1 MLNVLQYKQWL
12 SYTSSRITNGWQLI
26 LRKREEVGGNVS
38 LLPISLSPSAFSLP
52 KKAKFFF
59 VHVFEIY
66 SAFASDSQINH
77 SSLYLPTVQHNWTTM
92 KDAIQVRGRTWS

>member
-1 MLNVLQYKQWL
+1 MAQLYKLEDYKWVAV
-12 SYTSSRITNGWQLI
+12 NFEKEGGG
-26 LRKREEVGGNVS
+26 GGNVS
-38 LLPISLSPSAFSLP
+38 LLLPISLSPSAFSLP

>member
-1 MLNVLQYKQWL
+1 MCFNISNGSVIQARGLQH
-12 SYTSSRITNGWQLI
+12 GWPLI
-26 LRKREEVGGNVS
+26 LRKREGVGGNVS
-38 LLPISLSPSAFSLP
+38 LLLPISLSPSAFSLP